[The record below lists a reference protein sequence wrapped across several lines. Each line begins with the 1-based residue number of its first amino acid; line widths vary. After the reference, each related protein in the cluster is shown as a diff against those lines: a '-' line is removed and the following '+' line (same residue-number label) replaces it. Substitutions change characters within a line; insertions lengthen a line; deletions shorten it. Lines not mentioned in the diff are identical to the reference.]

1 MRHIVIAVPA
11 YTGTVH
17 TATMRAILG
26 DVLELVKRGDTFT
39 LIDEC
44 GSALIADARA
54 EIVARFLAIEDATH
68 LVFVDHDVA
77 WQAGA
82 LLRLVDHPVDVVAG
96 VYPHRKDPLSFPVAW
111 PETPELWADPATGL
125 IEVQGVPAGF
135 LSIQR
140 YALERMCER
149 YVSLAY
155 KSERAP
161 GGEAI
166 GLFEPYRKDGLKFS
180 EDFSFCHRWRDIGG
194 KVWLDP
200 TITML
205 HIGNKTFAGNIG
217 DWLRER
223 E

>member
-1 MRHIVIAVPA
+1 MIAVPA

-17 TATMRAILG
+17 VATMRAILG
-26 DVLELVKRGDTFT
+26 DVLALVKRGDAFT

-54 EIVARFLAIEDATH
+54 EIVARFLSLEGATH

-111 PETPELWADPATGL
+111 LEKDELWADPATGL
-125 IEVQGVPAGF
+125 LEVAGVPGGF

-140 YALERMCER
+140 HVLETMCER
-149 YVSLAY
+149 YASLAY
-155 KSERAP
+155 QSERAV
-161 GGEAI
+161 GGRAI
-166 GLFEPYRKDGLKFS
+166 GLFEPYRRDGLKFS
-180 EDFSFCHRWRDIGG
+180 EDFSFCQRWRDIGG
-194 KVWLDP
+194 KVWIDP
-200 TITML
+200 SITML
-205 HIGNKTFAGNIG
+205 HVGNKTFAGNIG
-217 DWLRER
+217 NWLRER
-223 E
+223 D